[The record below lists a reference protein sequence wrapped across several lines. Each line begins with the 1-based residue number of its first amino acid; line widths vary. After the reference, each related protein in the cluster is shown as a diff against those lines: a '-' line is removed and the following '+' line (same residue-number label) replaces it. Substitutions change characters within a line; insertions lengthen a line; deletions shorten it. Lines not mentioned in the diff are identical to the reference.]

1 MQPERRSRQLIKG
14 CRKLHC
20 EFGHVGGGVGW
31 WRKGGGGRGITD
43 NASILSS
50 FGFLKRREPGPRSA
64 ATLRHVLLPLQGFS
78 QAASNI
84 NNPGL
89 FCFFSAPS
97 TSHTLLAET
106 PAQASQRCPQ
116 NFDTFKARPKK

>member
-1 MQPERRSRQLIKG
+1 ML
-14 CRKLHC
+14 
-20 EFGHVGGGVGW
+20 GGGG
-31 WRKGGGGRGITD
+31 KGGGRGITD
-43 NASILSS
+43 TASILSS